1 MRKTTCVFSQRY
13 QISITFLK
21 WSTLWTAL
29 STLGRIGIIS
39 PLNIAG
45 GGHQEGM
52 TVDPKVGP
60 WQLEAP
66 HSFLW
71 PGTCTLSTILAVE
84 AVSKDAIVKDLP
96 DGIYD

>member
-1 MRKTTCVFSQRY
+1 M
-13 QISITFLK
+13 
-21 WSTLWTAL
+21 
-29 STLGRIGIIS
+29 GRIGIIS

-45 GGHQEGM
+45 GGHQEDM

-66 HSFLW
+66 PSYG
-71 PGTCTLSTILAVE
+71 PGTRTLSTILAVE